1 MMQPLQGSLVA
12 LVTPM
17 LENGSLDFNALEA
30 LIEWHI
36 ESGTNGIVSVGTTG
50 ESATVSVPEHLEIIN
65 KTINFV
71 DGRVPVIAG
80 TGGNST
86 QEAIELTQTAAELG
100 ADYALLVT
108 PYYNKPNQEGLFQ
121 HFIKIADSAEIP
133 QILYNVP
140 SRTACDLMPE
150 TVMRLANHQ
159 NIVGIKE
166 ALDSSERFSELIKIS
181 QSIADQKHFSVFSGD
196 DPTFNSFMANGGD
209 GVISVAA
216 NVVPSYISQI
226 CSFGVISVAA
236 NVVPSYI
243 SQICSLNLSGQFD
256 EAKELNSILD
266 NLYELLFVES
276 NPIPVKWIL
285 NRMKRIQSGIRLPL
299 VPYNESFHEKTINE
313 MIKLKLL

>member
-1 MMQPLQGSLVA
+1 MQPLKGSLVA

-17 LENGSLDFNALEA
+17 LENGSIDFNALEA

-36 ESGTNGIVSVGTTG
+36 ESGTNGIISVGTTG
-50 ESATVSVPEHLEIIN
+50 ESATVSVPEHINIIK

-108 PYYNKPNQEGLFQ
+108 PYYNKPNQEGLYQ

-140 SRTACDLMPE
+140 SRTGCDLMPE
-150 TVMRLANHQ
+150 TVLRLANHQ

-166 ALDSSERFSELIKIS
+166 ALDSTERLSELKNIS
-181 QSIADQKHFSVFSGD
+181 QSIADKKNFSVFSGD

-226 CSFGVISVAA
+226 CS
-236 NVVPSYI
+236 
-243 SQICSLNLSGQFD
+243 LNLSDQFD
-256 EAKELNSILD
+256 EAKELNSILE

-276 NPIPVKWIL
+276 NPIPVKWML
-285 NRMKRIQSGIRLPL
+285 NKMKRIQSGIRLPL
-299 VPYNESFHEKTINE
+299 VPYNQVFHEKTINE
-313 MIKLKLL
+313 MIKLKLI

>member
-17 LENGSLDFNALEA
+17 LENGGLDFNALEA

-108 PYYNKPNQEGLFQ
+108 PYYNKPNQEGLFH

-166 ALDSSERFSELIKIS
+166 ALDSSERLSELIKIS
-181 QSIADQKHFSVFSGD
+181 QSIADQKNFSVFSGD

-226 CSFGVISVAA
+226 CS
-236 NVVPSYI
+236 
-243 SQICSLNLSGQFD
+243 LNLSGQFD
-256 EAKELNSILD
+256 EAKELNSILE

>member
-50 ESATVSVPEHLEIIN
+50 ESATVSVPEHLKIIN

-108 PYYNKPNQEGLFQ
+108 PYYNKPNQDGLFH

-181 QSIADQKHFSVFSGD
+181 QSIADQKNFSVFSGD

-226 CSFGVISVAA
+226 CS
-236 NVVPSYI
+236 
-243 SQICSLNLSGQFD
+243 LNLSGQFD
-256 EAKELNSILD
+256 EAKELNSILE

-276 NPIPVKWIL
+276 NPIPVKWML

>member
-50 ESATVSVPEHLEIIN
+50 ESATVSVPEHLKIIN

-108 PYYNKPNQEGLFQ
+108 PYYNKPNQEGLFH
-121 HFIKIADSAEIP
+121 HFIKIADSTEIP

-181 QSIADQKHFSVFSGD
+181 QSIADQKNFSVFSGD

-226 CSFGVISVAA
+226 CS
-236 NVVPSYI
+236 
-243 SQICSLNLSGQFD
+243 LNLSGQFD
-256 EAKELNSILD
+256 EAKDLNSILE

>member
-1 MMQPLQGSLVA
+1 MMQPLQGSFVA

-17 LENGSLDFNALEA
+17 LENGSLDFDALEA
-30 LIEWHI
+30 LVEWHI
-36 ESGTNGIVSVGTTG
+36 ESETNGIVSVGTTG
-50 ESATVSVPEHLEIIN
+50 ESATVSVPEHLEIIK
-65 KTINFV
+65 KTIDFV

-86 QEAIELTQTAAELG
+86 QEAIDLTQTAAELG
-100 ADYALLVT
+100 ADYALIVT

-121 HFIKIADSAEIP
+121 HFIKIADSVEIP

-140 SRTACDLMPE
+140 SRTACDLRPD
-150 TVMRLANHQ
+150 TVMRLASHQ

-166 ALDSSERFSELIKIS
+166 ALDSSERLSELIRIS
-181 QSIADQKHFSVFSGD
+181 QSVADQKNFSVFSGD
-196 DPTFNSFMANGGD
+196 DPSFSSFMANGGD

-216 NVVPSYISQI
+216 NIVPK
-226 CSFGVISVAA
+226 
-236 NVVPSYI
+236 YI
-243 SQICSLNLSGQFD
+243 SQICSLNLSDQFD
-256 EAKELNSILD
+256 HAEELNSILK

-276 NPIPVKWIL
+276 NPIPVKWML